1 MISFFLTLKRLLKAL
16 WQAFKLKN
24 FQVLFTMVLVMLF
37 SGTIFYVK
45 QEGLSVVDALYF
57 CVVTLSTIGHPTFE
71 PQTTFGKIFTMIYI
85 FGGNGV
91 FIGMIGYVAYAI
103 IQKPEKQKRNAESE

>member
-1 MISFFLTLKRLLKAL
+1 MISFFLTLKRLVKAL

-24 FQVLFTMVLVMLF
+24 FQVLFTLVMVLLF
-37 SGTIFYVK
+37 SGTTFYVM
-45 QEGLSVVDALYF
+45 QEGLPVIDALFY
-57 CVVTLSTIGHPTFE
+57 CVVTLSTIGHPSFE

-91 FIGMIGYVAYAI
+91 FIGMIGYVAYAM
-103 IQKPEKQKRNAESE
+103 IQKPEKEKRNVDL